1 MIVEGAEAGKR
12 GFPAEGPPV
21 RKLKWRYLFAR
32 DRNDTGEE
40 MPVKDD
46 GHPLPYQDHQRCN
59 NGTPPLTKEDAATVH
74 WSGSPLQCFLLPSL
88 FLSLSLSLVL
98 SLFLSPPPSSKVST
112 MRNAAFIIIGSILFA
127 IVDLICAHWIST
139 GLEEY
144 IECVAVNAIDQE
156 CRLLPLIGFEK
167 RGPAAISRLSFQL
180 SFYLIVLISLT
191 LPTPCTIPGSLL
203 WKQVRINGKM
213 FRRGQLTDNPVALSI
228 YS

>member
-1 MIVEGAEAGKR
+1 MLSAP
-12 GFPAEGPPV
+12 F
-21 RKLKWRYLFAR
+21 
-32 DRNDTGEE
+32 
-40 MPVKDD
+40 
-46 GHPLPYQDHQRCN
+46 
-59 NGTPPLTKEDAATVH
+59 
-74 WSGSPLQCFLLPSL
+74 SL
-88 FLSLSLSLVL
+88 SLALSLSRSFSLSFSP
-98 SLFLSPPPSSKVST
+98 SLLQSVHYAQ
-112 MRNAAFIIIGSILFA
+112 RAAAFIIIGSILFA

-213 FRRGQLTDNPVALSI
+213 FRRGQLTDNPAALSI
-228 YS
+228 YP